1 MVMEKALRIMRA
13 NIVRLTD
20 TLGLGDLT
28 ISDINMLIHLGEQ
41 AKSMK
46 DLVANMAVANS
57 TPTRI
62 IDRLVSNGLME
73 RRSDP
78 EDRRRV
84 LVELTEKGKTVFRK
98 ISDKRNEQ
106 IERAFRNLSE
116 DEKRIFT
123 RLVHIVTM
131 NMENDG

>member
-1 MVMEKALRIMRA
+1 MVMEKALRTMRA
-13 NIVRLTD
+13 NIVRLTEN
-20 TLGLGDLT
+20 LGLGDLT
-28 ISDINMLIHLGEQ
+28 ISDINMLIHLGEDS
-41 AKSMK
+41 KSMK
-46 DLVANMAVANS
+46 DLVNNMAVANS

-84 LVELTEKGKTVFRK
+84 LVELTEKGRAVFRK

-123 RLVHIVTM
+123 RLVNIVM
-131 NMENDG
+131 KNMEND